1 MFQRKSKTEAV
12 AGHRPKK
19 KTKAWKVI
27 AAVVVL
33 VLIIRFIAGMFLG
46 GPKDLRPMVTT
57 AEAATG
63 DIVSTLDTSGVI
75 ASELTH
81 VYASPVDAQVG
92 EIPVALGESVERGD
106 FLLTYDTASL
116 QKNYDIA
123 QLQAMAEDA
132 TGNDTLAKS
141 SESARDLAVSA
152 SDIQTLKGQI
162 DALNAEIASL
172 QSQATE
178 NELATNNNAAA
189 SEEVS
194 RLEAEVESLG
204 SQITALE
211 SKKEQ
216 GGISEREKSELKD
229 LRSSKKDREKSLA
242 AKKKKVRSSAELAN
256 NMTNIQ
262 AQLSQKNSQLAEL
275 QGKLGEAESKN
286 ASAEAG
292 ILSEAAKAN
301 ISYSQQA
308 SHLTLQQSADNLS
321 RAKAGVTADFD
332 GIVTEIAVSAGT
344 MAAEGTPLITLASAG
359 DMCVETKVSKYNLA
373 SIQTGQT
380 ATIVFQEKE
389 YTGSVQNISKIAQQ
403 GESGSAMV
411 IVKVHIDKPDDSL
424 ILGLDAEVKIDLGSA
439 LGVLAVPIS
448 AVNSDMEG
456 NFVYVV
462 ENGIVAKKYVTTG
475 LSSKEEIEIKSGIE
489 LGEKVITTVDSTIV
503 EGLEVIEAPAEQSGD
518 AEDAGSPSP
527 DGDTEETDSPS
538 KADHEDAQ
546 QDTAE

>member
-1 MFQRKSKTEAV
+1 MFQRKSSTAAV
-12 AGHRPKK
+12 AGQRPKK
-19 KTKAWKVI
+19 KIRTWKIIVI
-27 AAVVVL
+27 AVVV
-33 VLIIRFIAGMFLG
+33 VLILRLIAGIFLG
-46 GPKDLRPMVTT
+46 GPKDLRPMVNT
-57 AEAATG
+57 AEAVKG
-63 DIVSTLDTSGVI
+63 DIVSTLDTSGTI
-75 ASELTH
+75 ASELTR

-141 SESARDLAVSA
+141 SESAHDLAVSA
-152 SDIQTLKGQI
+152 GDIRTIQAQI
-162 DALNAEIASL
+162 DILNAEIAGL
-172 QSQATE
+172 QSQATQ
-178 NELATNNNAAA
+178 NEVATNNNVAV

-194 RLEAEVESLG
+194 RLEAEVESLN
-204 SQITALE
+204 SQIAALE
-211 SKKEQ
+211 AKKEQ
-216 GGISEREKSELKD
+216 GTLTQREQNGLKD
-229 LRSSKKDREKSLA
+229 LKSSKKDREKTLA
-242 AKKKKVRSSAELAN
+242 DKRKKVKSSAELAN

-262 AQLSQKNSQLAEL
+262 AQLSEKNSRLAEL

-308 SHLTLQQSADNLS
+308 SHLTLQQTADNLS

-332 GIVTEIAVSAGT
+332 GIVTEIAASAGT

-373 SIQTGQT
+373 SIKTGQT
-380 ATIVFQEKE
+380 ATIVFQDKE
-389 YTGSVQNISKIAQQ
+389 YAGSVQNISKIAQQ

-439 LGVLAVPIS
+439 VDVLTVPIS

-456 NFVYVV
+456 DFIYAVKDGVV
-462 ENGIVAKKYVTTG
+462 VKKYVTTG
-475 LSSKEEIEIKSGIE
+475 LSSKEATEIKTGIE
-489 LGEKVITTVDSTIV
+489 PGEKIITTVDSTIT
-503 EGLEVIEAPAEQSGD
+503 EGLEVIEVPADASGTPQPAG
-518 AEDAGSPSP
+518 AEDLSDPSAA
-527 DGDTEETDSPS
+527 DSPS
-538 KADHEDAQ
+538 AAEPTDDAA
-546 QDTAE
+546 QDSAE

>member
-1 MFQRKSKTEAV
+1 
-12 AGHRPKK
+12 
-19 KTKAWKVI
+19 
-27 AAVVVL
+27 
-33 VLIIRFIAGMFLG
+33 
-46 GPKDLRPMVTT
+46 MVTT

-216 GGISEREKSELKD
+216 GGISER
-229 LRSSKKDREKSLA
+229 
-242 AKKKKVRSSAELAN
+242 
-256 NMTNIQ
+256 
-262 AQLSQKNSQLAEL
+262 
-275 QGKLGEAESKN
+275 
-286 ASAEAG
+286 
-292 ILSEAAKAN
+292 
-301 ISYSQQA
+301 
-308 SHLTLQQSADNLS
+308 
-321 RAKAGVTADFD
+321 
-332 GIVTEIAVSAGT
+332 
-344 MAAEGTPLITLASAG
+344 
-359 DMCVETKVSKYNLA
+359 
-373 SIQTGQT
+373 
-380 ATIVFQEKE
+380 
-389 YTGSVQNISKIAQQ
+389 
-403 GESGSAMV
+403 
-411 IVKVHIDKPDDSL
+411 
-424 ILGLDAEVKIDLGSA
+424 
-439 LGVLAVPIS
+439 
-448 AVNSDMEG
+448 
-456 NFVYVV
+456 
-462 ENGIVAKKYVTTG
+462 
-475 LSSKEEIEIKSGIE
+475 
-489 LGEKVITTVDSTIV
+489 
-503 EGLEVIEAPAEQSGD
+503 
-518 AEDAGSPSP
+518 
-527 DGDTEETDSPS
+527 
-538 KADHEDAQ
+538 
-546 QDTAE
+546 